1 MKSIRAIIVLI
12 SVALFSG
19 QLGRASTP
27 LTMGV
32 TYSGTIAT
40 PGQTHQYSFTG
51 SAGQFL
57 YYDALEADSLPMS
70 VSLLTPGGTALT
82 VNSPYFPVNFPVN
95 DDTDR
100 GPFILTESGAYTLVF
115 SGSGATT
122 GNYQFR
128 LLDLSAAPTIAV
140 GSALTNQLSP
150 PLSCNIY
157 QFNGTR
163 GQRILLQNVAHS
175 SNQAQWQLVSPANF
189 LLASGQIYQN
199 PGAVTLPTTGAYY
212 LLVQGIAAGS
222 TPLMFQISLTDVSDA
237 SAVSSGLGVPH
248 SGTVNGGQTNSF
260 TFVASAGLPVY
271 FNSLDRSGQSLVVDL
286 IDPFGG
292 NVFTTPVSEI
302 ADSGPYVLPRSGT
315 YTLNVRGQSGA
326 SGNFSFRLL
335 DLSASPVLSMNTVVS
350 NVLSTAYQTDVYQF
364 AGTAGQRLYYD
375 AIDADIDP
383 VQVRLSSPD
392 GQLLFQGNADQDKGP
407 AALPA
412 TGTFYFMVQS
422 QLSSAPLYWF
432 QMLDLGTQPAWPL
445 NTDVTGTLA
454 TNTTAIYGLAGI
466 AGEQLYFNGKG
477 VSIVEAY
484 WYLYAPNNTAV
495 AGGVGLQ
502 GDFKVTLPYS
512 GNYAVV
518 LVNGAYSVSYTNQI
532 NTFGFV
538 TNALTLGVPVTNA
551 IAHPGDQV
559 YYTFNGTA
567 GQRLYFDS
575 LNTNYSQI
583 SVTLFSPTGTTIF
596 SGNSVYDSGPFT
608 LVLPGVYTLVFA
620 GSQHTTDLVSFQLL
634 DLSAQPALPLN
645 ADFTGTLSPVMSSIY
660 QLTGTVG
667 EQLYFNGKGIN
678 NYGATWTL
686 YGPNNAV
693 VAGGNGL
700 QGDFPKVTLPF
711 AGTYALVLAN
721 NANLVNSVSFT
732 NQVNTIFFTTNSLT
746 LGVPVTNAIVHPGDQ
761 VYYTFNGTPGQRL
774 YFDSLNTNINQIS
787 VALVSPTGIPIFSG
801 NSYYDNG
808 PFNLT
813 EAGVYSL
820 VFTGSLHTTD
830 TFSFQLLDVG
840 AQPAL
845 PLNSDIS
852 GVLAPQ
858 TSVIYTLAGSIGE
871 QLYFRGK
878 GVNNPGASWSFYG
891 PNNAYLGSAGL
902 VNDFALTLQNT
913 GNYVLVL
920 VNGANT
926 VGFTNQVSTFAYP
939 TNTLTLSAGVTNS
952 IIHPGDQI
960 YYTFNGTA
968 GQRLYYDSLN
978 TNVNQISVTLVSPT
992 GATVFTQN
1000 SYYDYAPFT
1009 LTEAGVYTLVFS
1021 GSQHTTDTFSFN
1033 LLDLA
1038 LAPVVA
1044 PGGSIS
1050 NSLSTLTQTV
1060 MYRLAGVAGQRLSLQ
1075 SANASGSQAIWELV
1089 DPDDQIV
1096 GSSASITQN
1105 LGTNTLPLTGSYELI
1120 VSGSGLNPTPL
1131 SYQLSIFDVTDASVT
1146 SSGLGVPLSGT
1157 VNGGQTNSSSFV
1169 ANAGLPVYFDSLD
1182 NSGQSLVVDLID
1194 PAGVPVFS
1202 VNETQDSGPYVL
1214 PRSGTYSLNVRGPG
1228 GASGNFNFRLL
1239 DLSASPVLPLN
1250 TPVGSVITVPFQTDV
1265 YQFQGAVGQRLLY
1278 DALTNDANYPAIYA
1292 LLSNTDGK
1300 SIGPANDFQ
1309 IDTSVFTLPHS
1320 DTYYLFLKSLK
1331 SSATGYNFRL
1341 LDLSAQPNLPV
1352 GLPAT
1357 NVLAAFML
1365 GTYQYAGVAG
1375 QTLYFHAL
1383 PGNASGSWIL
1393 YDPNNIGVPGG
1404 SSSLVGDFNVTLP
1417 WTGLYALTMSTYS
1430 GDPATNSFQ
1439 VNSYAVSTNSYLTGT
1454 AITNSINFPGERKYY
1469 TFTGTVGQRLIYD
1482 ALTNSPDYPFYIN
1495 VQFLNPQGV
1504 QEGPVFGRFEYDH
1517 PPFTLLESGLYSLVF
1532 SGNLQSTGT
1541 FSFRLLDV
1549 SALPA
1554 LPVGVTVS
1562 NSLPA
1567 DTLGLYQ
1574 YAGTAG
1580 QTLYF
1585 HALPG
1590 NASGAWNLYDP
1601 DNNGVGGS
1609 SLASDFSV
1617 TLPFTGV
1624 YALVLGTYSGNPA
1637 TNLFQV
1643 NNYSFATN
1651 SYTVGSAATNTI
1663 GVAGE
1668 RKYYTFTGTV
1678 GQRLIYDALTNS
1690 PDSPNSISAQLL
1702 NPQGLPEGPISGR
1715 FENDHGPFTL
1725 QESGPYTLIFNG
1737 NGASTG
1743 TFSFQLLD
1751 LSVMPALPLG
1761 VTATNNLRADT
1772 LGVYQYTGVAGQ
1784 NIYFH
1789 ALPGNAS
1796 GSWTLYDPN
1805 DNSISGNSLTADF
1818 AVTLPYTGLY
1828 GLLMYTYSG
1837 NPATNTFRAT
1847 LFNDGEVLV
1856 FNRAPVLTFIP
1867 AKIIAEGSNLA
1878 FSVVASDPYGN
1889 ALTFSLDPGGPAGA
1903 TINPASGVFAW
1914 TPPITGFSLITNVT
1928 IRVTDNGSPS
1938 LSAAQTV
1945 SISVVAFPV
1954 MISVQTAPGSATVVW
1969 RSALGKQYHLQYKN
1983 KSTDAAWTDL
1993 GTDLTA
1999 TDFTTSE
2006 VDSTIGTQSQRYYRV
2021 RLINPL

>member
-40 PGQTHQYSFTG
+40 PGQTHQYTFTG
-51 SAGQFL
+51 AAGQFL
-57 YYDALEADSLPMS
+57 YYDALETDSLPIS

-115 SGSGATT
+115 NGSGATT

-128 LLDLSAAPTIAV
+128 LLDLSAAPAIQV
-140 GSALTNQLSP
+140 GSILTNQLSP

-163 GQRILLQNVAHS
+163 GQRIQLQNVAHS

-189 LLASGQIYQN
+189 LLATGQIYQS
-199 PGAVTLPTTGAYY
+199 PGGVTLPTTGAYY
-212 LLVQGIAAGS
+212 LLVEGLAAGS
-222 TPLMFQISLTDVSDA
+222 APLTFQISLSDVSDA
-237 SAVSSGLGVPH
+237 AAVSSGLGVPL
-248 SGTVNGGQTNSF
+248 SGTVNGGQTNTF

-292 NVFTTPVSEI
+292 NVFTVAEI
-302 ADSGPYVLPRSGT
+302 ADSGPYVLPRSGS
-315 YTLNVRGQSGA
+315 YSLKVRGQSGA
-326 SGNFSFRLL
+326 SGNFNFRLL
-335 DLSASPVLSMNTVVS
+335 DLSAAPVLSMNTVVS
-350 NVLSTAYQTDVYQF
+350 NVLGTAYQTDVYQF

-375 AIDADIDP
+375 AIDTDFDN
-383 VQVRLSSPD
+383 VQLLLSSPD
-392 GQLLFQGNADQDKGP
+392 GQSLFAGYADGDKGP
-407 AALPA
+407 IAMPA
-412 TGTFYFMVQS
+412 TGTFYLLVQS
-422 QLSSAPLYWF
+422 RLSITPLYWF
-432 QMLDLGTQPAWPL
+432 QMLDVGTQTAWPL
-445 NTDVTGTLA
+445 NTDLTGTLA
-454 TNTTAIYGLAGI
+454 PNTTAIYGLAGT

-477 VSIVEAY
+477 VNNGGASWA
-484 WYLYAPNNTAV
+484 LYGPNNAYV
-495 AGGVGLQ
+495 AGGNGLQ
-502 GDFKVTLPYS
+502 GDFKATLPYS

-518 LVNGAYSVSYTNQI
+518 LVNGANSVSFTNQI

-538 TNALTLGVPVTNA
+538 TNALTLGAPVTSA

-583 SVTLFSPTGTTIF
+583 TVTLLSPTGTTIF

-608 LVLPGVYTLVFA
+608 LVVPGVYTLVFT
-620 GSQHTTDLVSFQLL
+620 GSQHTTDTFSFQLF
-634 DLSAQPALPLN
+634 DLSAQPLLTLN
-645 ADFTGTLSPVMSSIY
+645 SDFTGTLPPQVTSIY

-667 EQLYFNGKGIN
+667 EQLYFNGKGVN
-678 NYGATWTL
+678 NGGAYWYL
-686 YGPNNAV
+686 YGPNNAF
-693 VAGGNGL
+693 VAGQVGL
-700 QGDFPKVTLPF
+700 QGDFKSTLPF

-721 NANLVNSVSFT
+721 GANSVSFT
-732 NQVNTIFFTTNSLT
+732 NQVNTFVFTTNSLT
-746 LGVPVTNAIVHPGDQ
+746 LGVPVTTAIVHPGDQ
-761 VYYTFNGTPGQRL
+761 VYYTFNGNPGQRL

-787 VALVSPTGIPIFSG
+787 VTLVSPTGATVIPLQ
-801 NSYYDNG
+801 NSYYDSG

-820 VFTGSLHTTD
+820 VFSGSLHTTD

-845 PLNSDIS
+845 PLNTDIS
-852 GVLAPQ
+852 GVLPPQ

-878 GVNNPGASWSFYG
+878 GVNNSGASWLFYG
-891 PNNAYLGSAGL
+891 PNNVYLASAGL
-902 VNDFALTLQNT
+902 VADFALTLQNA

-920 VNGANT
+920 ANGANT

-939 TNTLTLSAGVTNS
+939 TNSLTLSVGVTNS
-952 IIHPGDQI
+952 IVHPGDQI

-978 TNVNQISVTLVSPT
+978 TTVNQISVALVSPT
-992 GATVFTQN
+992 GATVFSQN

-1009 LTEAGVYTLVFS
+1009 LTQTGVYTLVFS
-1021 GSQHTTDTFSFN
+1021 GSQHTTDTFGFN

-1038 LAPVVA
+1038 LAPVAA
-1044 PGGSIS
+1044 PGGTIS
-1050 NSLSTLTQTV
+1050 NSLSSLTQTV
-1060 MYRLAGVAGQRLSLQ
+1060 MYRIAGVAGQRLSLQ
-1075 SANASGSQAIWELV
+1075 STNASGSQAIWELV

-1096 GSSASITQN
+1096 GSSAAITQN
-1105 LGTNTLPLTGSYELI
+1105 LGTNTLPLTGAYELI
-1120 VSGSGLNPTPL
+1120 VSGSGVNPTPL
-1131 SYQLSIFDVTDASVT
+1131 SYQLAIFDVTDASVT
-1146 SSGLGVPLSGT
+1146 SSGLGVPHAGN
-1157 VNGGQTNSSSFV
+1157 VNGGQTNSFSFV

-1194 PAGVPVFS
+1194 PAGNPVFT
-1202 VNETQDSGPYVL
+1202 VIETADSGPYVL

-1239 DLSASPVLPLN
+1239 DLSASPALPLN
-1250 TPVGSVITVPFQTDV
+1250 TAVGSVISVPFQTDV

-1292 LLSNTDGK
+1292 LLSNTDAK
-1300 SIGPANDFQ
+1300 PSGPSSDFQ
-1309 IDTSVFTLPHS
+1309 NDSAPFTLPHS
-1320 DTYYLFLKSLK
+1320 DTYYLLLKNLKSP
-1331 SSATGYNFRL
+1331 ATGYNFRL
-1341 LDLSAQPNLPV
+1341 LDLSAQPVLPV
-1352 GLPAT
+1352 GLPTT

-1375 QTLYFHAL
+1375 QTLYFHAFT
-1383 PGNASGSWIL
+1383 GNASGIWTL
-1393 YDPNNIGVPGG
+1393 YDPNNVGVPGAY
-1404 SSSLVGDFNVTLP
+1404 SSLAGDFNVTLP
-1417 WTGLYALTMSTYS
+1417 YTGVYALTMSTYS
-1430 GDPATNSFQ
+1430 GDPATNRFQ
-1439 VNSYAVSTNSYLTGT
+1439 VNSYTLSTNSYLTGT
-1454 AITNSINFPGERKYY
+1454 AVTNSINFPGEQKYY

-1482 ALTNSPDYPFYIN
+1482 ALTNTPDAPNLILASL
-1495 VQFLNPQGV
+1495 LNPQGI
-1504 QEGPVFGRFEYDH
+1504 QEGPINGRFDTDH
-1517 PPFTLLESGLYSLVF
+1517 GPFTLLESGLYTLVL
-1532 SGNLQSTGT
+1532 SGNGPSVGT

-1549 SALPA
+1549 STLPA

-1574 YAGTAG
+1574 YSGTAG

-1601 DNNGVGGS
+1601 DNNGVGAS
-1609 SLASDFSV
+1609 SLAGDFSV

-1624 YALVLGTYSGNPA
+1624 YALILGTYSGNPA

-1643 NNYSFATN
+1643 NNYSFSTN
-1651 SYTVGSAATNTI
+1651 NYTIGTAVTNTI
-1663 GVAGE
+1663 SVPGE
-1668 RKYYTFTGTV
+1668 QKYYTFTGTV

-1690 PDSPNSISAQLL
+1690 PDAPKSINVQLL
-1702 NPQGLPEGPISGR
+1702 NPQEMVEGSFSQR
-1715 FENDHGPFTL
+1715 FETDRGPFSL
-1725 QESGPYTLIFNG
+1725 QESGPYTLVFSG
-1737 NGASTG
+1737 SGASTG

-1751 LSVMPALPLG
+1751 VSAIPALPVG
-1761 VTATNNLRADT
+1761 VTATNLLRADT
-1772 LGVYQYTGVAGQ
+1772 EGVYQYSGVAGQ

-1796 GSWTLYDPN
+1796 GAWTLYDPN
-1805 DNSISGNSLTADF
+1805 NNTVSGTYLTGDF

-1828 GLLMYTYSG
+1828 ALLMYTYSG

-1847 LFNDGEVLV
+1847 LFNDGESLMI
-1856 FNRAPVLTFIP
+1856 NRAPVLTFIP
-1867 AKIIAEGSNLA
+1867 AKITAEGSNLT
-1878 FSVVASDPYGN
+1878 FSAAASDPDGN

-1903 TINPASGVFAW
+1903 TINPASGLFGW
-1914 TPPITGFSLITNVT
+1914 TPPITGFSLVTNVT

-1938 LSAAQTV
+1938 LSAEQTV
-1945 SISVVAFPV
+1945 SISVVAYPV
-1954 MISVQTAPGSATVVW
+1954 MISVQTAPGSATVIW
-1969 RSALGKQYHLQYKN
+1969 RSAVGKQYHLQYKN
-1983 KSTDAAWTDL
+1983 KASDAAWTDV
-1993 GTDLTA
+1993 GTDVTA
-1999 TDFTTSE
+1999 TDFTTTE

-2021 RLINPL
+2021 RLLNPLN